1 MGQLNRLMGFSRQ
14 IQMKIPPCSSVAPLW
29 SYSLLSF
36 HSGIA
41 FLHHRE
47 ADSPK
52 MCIQS
57 LQFTALVL
65 CQSRCNSA
73 LKFAL
78 TRRWKEDLVCNPLKL
93 DKLEKICMNLD
104 WSMEWTNS
112 QSIIKNLSHV
122 LLFQNLSFLFL
133 PVNLES
139 GLTSFPF
146 LLARSW
152 KFSIPYLFCFLRCFH
167 EVKRPSHLLLLN
179 PVPAFLDT
187 FPPDILHLLS
197 STFKPRINASYAF
210 PLSMMI
216 TKSIHM

>member
-1 MGQLNRLMGFSRQ
+1 
-14 IQMKIPPCSSVAPLW
+14 
-29 SYSLLSF
+29 
-36 HSGIA
+36 
-41 FLHHRE
+41 
-47 ADSPK
+47 

-139 GLTSFPF
+139 GLTSLPF

-152 KFSIPYLFCFLRCFH
+152 KFSIPYLFSFFKRFSWDHHTFFSWIQSLLFLTLFPLIFFIFSLRLSNLESMQAMPFH
-167 EVKRPSHLLLLN
+167 SRWWSSKASTCRLSPTLSRSSSPCSN
-179 PVPAFLDT
+179 T
-187 FPPDILHLLS
+187 SCSSLLS
-197 STFKPRINASYAF
+197 KCCWQRLGSSSHQHEEELLR
-210 PLSMMI
+210 LELRW
-216 TKSIHM
+216 

>member
-1 MGQLNRLMGFSRQ
+1 MEQLNRLMGFSRQ

-104 WSMEWTNS
+104 WSMEWTKLPINHKKS
-112 QSIIKNLSHV
+112 FTRIVVSKFVFSLSASELGVWSDV
-122 LLFQNLSFLFL
+122 L
-133 PVNLES
+133 P
-139 GLTSFPF
+139 
-146 LLARSW
+146 
-152 KFSIPYLFCFLRCFH
+152 
-167 EVKRPSHLLLLN
+167 
-179 PVPAFLDT
+179 
-187 FPPDILHLLS
+187 FPPGTVLKIQHSIFVLFFKMLPWGQKTISPS
-197 STFKPRINASYAF
+197 SPESSPCFSWHFSP
-210 PLSMMI
+210 
-216 TKSIHM
+216 